1 MLYWYIY
8 RIPPVLV
15 VFMMFIGTFIYPY
28 LMGKINTKYSK
39 HIRIIN
45 TVLSL
50 IAVFGILYIT
60 VFTRT
65 KGEYSADFMPFV
77 IFKKASQQKE
87 FYREMVMNVFLF
99 FPFGLTLPFIF
110 KKHNFKTAAAVVI
123 WGLILSSAVE
133 FTQYYFS
140 LGNFETD
147 DIICNTLGAAIGV
160 LGNIMFNEKLG
171 VRN

>member
-28 LMGKINTKYSK
+28 FIGRINTKYSK
-39 HIRIIN
+39 YTKILN
-45 TVLSL
+45 AVLCL
-50 IAVFGILYIT
+50 ISVLGILYIT
-60 VFTRT
+60 VFKRT

-77 IFKKASQQKE
+77 ILKKAAQQKE
-87 FYREMVMNVFLF
+87 FYREMIMNVFLF
-99 FPFGLTLPFIF
+99 FPFGLTLPFVL
-110 KKHNFKTAAAVVI
+110 KKQNSKIGIAVIAA
-123 WGLILSSAVE
+123 GLILSSVIE
-133 FTQYYFS
+133 FIQFGFS
-140 LGNFETD
+140 LGNFEAD

-160 LGNIMFNEKLG
+160 LGNIIIYS